1 MGMVRELLAPLVLTG
16 KLWWRFWPQLMLLVL
31 IGIVLNDQLLWASV
45 QAGYANRLLGLSTL
59 TLVVLT
65 KLIVTV
71 TMFLVM
77 RPALPGLAAAH
88 AAALGNGATAATDRR
103 IRFPRLS
110 SLAAALTI
118 TLLPFFAYYA
128 GWGLLS
134 NTVREYS
141 MLYLHL
147 AAFGGSGN
155 PLDVATS
162 SVVIISVLVT
172 WLLRRLFKTMH
183 KRTGAPVWR
192 ILIIVCETNW
202 AFIGLYVLSQ
212 WKDEAWTWVESTPL
226 WDVLR
231 RLWEAIIPSARAAYA
246 AMVPVEQAPPA
257 ASDILTSLFYYAI
270 LPVVW
275 LMMAAVIYGHDIA
288 ADPGWMR
295 HRRLERVGSRYSAL
309 PRALRDFIDHFISG
323 YRSRY
328 LPIANSVRL
337 TLGSGLL
344 LILLLIVAWRAI
356 GWAAIWARLWIS
368 HLIGPHDVDLWV
380 VINQVPALLFG
391 SVVAGTQPGL
401 LPETLRF
408 CLVAAVLET
417 AFALSQTKEPEV
429 ARGEAETPA
438 AAS

>member
-1 MGMVRELLAPLVLTG
+1 MYRELLAPLVLTG
-16 KLWWRFWPQLMLLVL
+16 KLWWRFWPQLTLLVL
-31 IGIVLNDQLLWASV
+31 IGILLNDQLLWASV
-45 QAGYANRLLGLSTL
+45 QAGYADRLLGLSTL

-77 RPALPGLAAAH
+77 RPALPALAAAH
-88 AAALGNGATAATDRR
+88 AAALGNGATAADRR

-212 WKDEAWTWVESTPL
+212 WKDEAWAWVESTPV
-226 WDVLR
+226 WDALR

-246 AMVPVEQAPPA
+246 AMAPVEQAPPA
-257 ASDILTSLFYYAI
+257 ASDVLTSLFYYAI

-309 PRALRDFIDHFISG
+309 PRALRDFIDHFVSG

-344 LILLLIVAWRAI
+344 LILMLIVAWRAI
-356 GWAAIWARLWIS
+356 GWAAIWARLGIS

-417 AFALSQTKEPEV
+417 AFALSQTKEP
-429 ARGEAETPA
+429 PA
-438 AAS
+438 AQAEVEAPAS

>member
-1 MGMVRELLAPLVLTG
+1 MHRELLAPLALTG

-31 IGIVLNDQLLWASV
+31 VGIVINDQLLWVSV
-45 QAGYANRLLGLSTL
+45 QAGYANRLLGLSVL

-71 TMFLVM
+71 TMLLVM
-77 RPALPGLAAAH
+77 RPALPALAAAH
-88 AAALGNGATAATDRR
+88 AAALGHEATGGNGRPA
-103 IRFPRLS
+103 RFPRLS

-128 GWGLLS
+128 AWGLLA

-162 SVVIISVLVT
+162 SVVIVSVVAT
-172 WLLRRLFKTMH
+172 WLLRRLFKAMH

-192 ILIIVCETNW
+192 ILVIVCETNW

-212 WKDEAWTWVESTPL
+212 WKDEAWAWAESTPV
-226 WDVLR
+226 WDALR
-231 RLWEAIIPSARAAYA
+231 RLWEAIVPSARAAYA
-246 AMVPVEQAPPA
+246 AMVPVEQAPPS
-257 ASDILTSLFYYAI
+257 ASDILTGLFYYAI

-275 LMMAAVIYGHDIA
+275 LMMAAVVYGHDIA

-295 HRRLERVGSRYSAL
+295 YRRLERIGSRYGAL
-309 PRALRDFIDHFISG
+309 PRVLRDFIDHFVSG

-344 LILLLIVAWRAI
+344 LILMLIVAWRAI
-356 GWAAIWARLWIS
+356 GWVAVWARYGIS
-368 HLIGPHDVDLWV
+368 HLIGPHDADLWV

-391 SVVAGTQPGL
+391 SVAGTQPGL

-408 CLVAAVLET
+408 CLIAAVLET
-417 AFALSQTKEPEV
+417 AFALSQSREAPPG
-429 ARGEAETPA
+429 REAEAAPQPA
-438 AAS
+438 DS